1 MPTLRRLRTRVPKA
15 RAVTPTPVR
24 LAIAG
29 AAIGVLTLVAAG
41 AISIGVAL
49 IIVRPQKSPEAAGEP
64 GGQAQKLPAK
74 R

>member
-29 AAIGVLTLVAAG
+29 AAIGVLLIGNAGIASAG
-41 AISIGVAL
+41 AAHAASSA
-49 IIVRPQKSPEAAGEP
+49 PQKIACCAAT
-64 GGQAQKLPAK
+64 
-74 R
+74 